1 MVNKRQARKFPEK
14 KINSLH
20 PRLSETVTVI
30 GVGEKGGDAL
40 EELRA
45 IPGNPFTASFR
56 YVVAPTSTRGGK
68 KRVNHPQETLW
79 VSPVGNQRFL
89 KVEQNERVC
98 GARQSSSEKQGSKGN
113 TSANFNWEKNTMETV
128 DDGDVL
134 ELEYVRSGFSSQS
147 DNGDGGKDE
156 KFANNWLDRTLLGRN
171 PAYTRLR
178 NFDSDMVQWA
188 MEMVKQSDTLFVMS
202 DLTDE
207 SLDICLL
214 LDAIANKARR
224 RVIMFLIQSDRYKDI
239 WDVQFLNKRIQEVA
253 MCAAGTMITPPTKFI
268 NLRGLPEILL
278 ALYGMIQSASTVN
291 IDLADIRNIT
301 GFGNIGMMGVGRARG
316 SNRTRKAVRKTLS
329 HNMLDID
336 LAGIERAIVYV
347 NGGEDMTIEEAES
360 ASYYISKEIREGAKI
375 IWGANVTP
383 ELNEQI
389 EIVLLVGLTPHQ
401 ALLHHYAGT

>member
-1 MVNKRQARKFPEK
+1 MVNKRPEQKFLEK
-14 KINSLH
+14 KKISLH
-20 PRLSETVTVI
+20 PKLTETVTVI

-40 EELRA
+40 EELKE
-45 IPGNPFTASFR
+45 IQDNPFTSSFR
-56 YVVAPTSTRGGK
+56 YVRPPISMGGK
-68 KRVNHPQETLW
+68 
-79 VSPVGNQRFL
+79 
-89 KVEQNERVC
+89 
-98 GARQSSSEKQGSKGN
+98 N
-113 TSANFNWEKNTMETV
+113 TRMDESIANTDVKFSWENNTIETV
-128 DDGDVL
+128 NDDELKL
-134 ELEYVRSGFSSQS
+134 EFLRSGFTPQS
-147 DNGDGGKDE
+147 GIDKEHSDDI
-156 KFANNWLDRTLLGRN
+156 FSDNWLDRALLGRN

-178 NFDSDMVQWA
+178 NFDSHKVKWA
-188 MEMVKQSDTLFVMS
+188 MDIVKHSDTLFILS
-202 DLTDE
+202 DLMDE

-214 LDAIANKARR
+214 LDALGNKADR
-224 RVIMFLIQSDRYKDI
+224 RVILFLIQSDRYKDI

-278 ALYGMIQSASTVN
+278 ALYGMIQYASTVN

-316 SNRTRKAVRKTLS
+316 SNRTRKAVRKALT
-329 HNMLDID
+329 HPMLDID

-360 ASYYISKEIREGAKI
+360 ASYYISKKIREGAKI

-383 ELNEQI
+383 ELNEKI

>member
-1 MVNKRQARKFPEK
+1 MIKERPTWKIREK
-14 KINSLH
+14 EHISLH
-20 PRLSETVTVI
+20 PRLEEKVIVI
-30 GVGEKGGDAL
+30 GVGEKGRDAL
-40 EELRA
+40 EELRMTKE
-45 IPGNPFTASFR
+45 NPFTSTFQ
-56 YVVAPTSTRGGK
+56 YVKAPGSARGK
-68 KRVNHPQETLW
+68 KKRMDDSEPNKESRFRRDNNPMETA
-79 VSPVGNQRFL
+79 VIDN
-89 KVEQNERVC
+89 
-98 GARQSSSEKQGSKGN
+98 
-113 TSANFNWEKNTMETV
+113 EKN
-128 DDGDVL
+128 
-134 ELEYVRSGFSSQS
+134 LEYSMSNLFPEN
-147 DNGDGGKDE
+147 DEMIGDSLE
-156 KFANNWLDRTLLGRN
+156 TNTENWLDRALLGRN

-178 NFDSDMVQWA
+178 NFERDKVKWAMDMV
-188 MEMVKQSDTLFVMS
+188 KNYDTLFILS
-202 DLTDE
+202 DLMDE

-214 LDAIANKARR
+214 LDALGNKTGR

-239 WDVQFLNKRIQEVA
+239 WNVQFLNKRIQEVA

-301 GFGNIGMMGVGRARG
+301 GFGNIGMMGVGRGGG
-316 SNRTRKAVRKTLS
+316 SNRTREAVRKALS
-329 HNMLDID
+329 HPMLDID
-336 LAGIERAIVYV
+336 LDGIERAIVHV

-360 ASYYISKEIREGAKI
+360 ASYYISKKIREGAKI